1 MKYDIESIQ
10 RRKKNSKIIK
20 RIFNVILIIII
31 YNLVLVAFSYINK
44 IENVNIFGYRAYI
57 ITTSSMQPT
66 IKEGDIVICKV
77 VEEDKIEEG
86 DVITFR
92 QNQDVITHRV
102 IKIQENE
109 ENKYYITKG
118 DNNNLEDSEKVE
130 YNMIEGNFVIKIP
143 YLGKIINIMQD
154 RIILLLIVLVLLI
167 LCLINIRKEEKKD
180 SRREKKKIEEEKQL
194 KN

>member
-154 RIILLLIVLVLLI
+154 RIILLLIVLSHYFMFFSLI
-167 LCLINIRKEEKKD
+167 II
-180 SRREKKKIEEEKQL
+180 
-194 KN
+194 